1 MKKKSLIK
9 KSTVKKVESLPLLNA
24 AIAMTVIDGNVNC
37 EMCGSRLSLI
47 TSITTLILAFSKR
60 SKMPLNDVLDMVTYQ
75 VKQEIAEQDAEAR
88 SVKNLKVATE
98 AKKMKDSRQFLTEV
112 VNRATNCLEH
122 NGIATVTLPQNYKIE
137 KPEDIDCMTV
147 TDKVMTEIVNNR
159 NQVFV
164 RSVLEWAKSN
174 GYTYINLIDEQFIKA
189 AFSAEFNRRRGNEKS
204 EFDRGYAIGYNEGFI
219 AGLQES
225 EPNV

>member
-1 MKKKSLIK
+1 
-9 KSTVKKVESLPLLNA
+9 
-24 AIAMTVIDGNVNC
+24 
-37 EMCGSRLSLI
+37 
-47 TSITTLILAFSKR
+47 
-60 SKMPLNDVLDMVTYQ
+60 
-75 VKQEIAEQDAEAR
+75 
-88 SVKNLKVATE
+88 
-98 AKKMKDSRQFLTEV
+98 MKDSRQFLTEV

-122 NGIATVTLPQNYKIE
+122 NGIATVTLPSNFKIE

-219 AGLQES
+219 TGLQGS
-225 EPNV
+225 EPSV